1 MNVSKVVLT
10 VVLAGLVIGAGVT
23 ATAAF
28 AQAENPLA
36 PGANSTDRMFLG
48 RGPGR
53 GPGGRLMLEDGDHPL
68 HDYLM
73 AAFADA
79 LGLGESEL
87 ETRLEAGETMVDI
100 ALSVGLSQEE
110 AWDLMQTAHQA
121 ALEAAEADGVE
132 FPVYAPR
139 ADAPAGEW
147 SGDCPMVEGGP
158 VGRGGFGMHG
168 FAGAGTSE

>member
-1 MNVSKVVLT
+1 MKVSKVVMT
-10 VVLAGLVIGAGVT
+10 VVLAGLVIGVGVT

-28 AQAENPLA
+28 AQAENPPA
-36 PGANSTDRMFLG
+36 FGANGVERTFFG

-53 GPGGRLMLEDGDHPL
+53 GPAGMLMLEDGDHPL
-68 HDYLM
+68 HDYLV
-73 AAFADA
+73 ASFADA

-87 ETRLEAGETMVDI
+87 ETRLEAGETMMDI
-100 ALSVGLSQEE
+100 ALSAGLSQEE

-139 ADAPAGEW
+139 AEAPVGEW
-147 SGDCPMVEGGP
+147 SGDCPMVDGSP

-168 FAGAGTSE
+168 YAGAGTSE